1 MCAHEANITIS
12 IAAILGNFAR
22 KYSILMKHLA
32 DLNYIS
38 FPYEIVIN
46 NLFIGIS
53 TFHFQS
59 IDYVYEYNLLL

>member
-1 MCAHEANITIS
+1 
-12 IAAILGNFAR
+12 
-22 KYSILMKHLA
+22 MKHLA